1 MNEEEKKFLTR
12 ILRDYFDKTK
22 RSDEAIM
29 CIKIAQE
36 LGLEEWKQMEN
47 DFNYFD
53 PDILLLKIN
62 ELFGVDV
69 RQKSRNRDIAEARY
83 IYWIYLRNR
92 NFSYR
97 EIGKK
102 TGHNYSTVMS
112 GVKKIKMLIDVQDA
126 KIVKKLNIV
135 KNENIG

>member
-1 MNEEEKKFLTR
+1 
-12 ILRDYFDKTK
+12 
-22 RSDEAIM
+22 M
-29 CIKIAQE
+29 CIKIAQA

-47 DFNYFD
+47 DLNSSD
-53 PDILLLKIN
+53 PDVLLLKIN
-62 ELFGVDV
+62 ELFGVDI
-69 RQKSRNRDIAEARY
+69 RQKTRKWDIVEARY

-102 TGHNYSTVMS
+102 TGHAHSAVLQ
-112 GVKKIKMLIDVQDA
+112 GIRRLKILNEVQDA